1 MDLFR
6 LNAAAAVLH
15 VCLFTLTVSLANFDT
30 SVEVFFSENLFIPL
44 NSTKTFTFKPEYS
57 TAASVHVAPL
67 VAWHFAV
74 TTVFHIFYLFSTKY
88 HGLNGLNQ
96 CRWLEYA
103 LSAPPMVAAISIS
116 CGERDA
122 FVLLALCFLTG
133 LTMMCGH
140 VSELVNFSEL
150 GEGSLGPL
158 LIGVLLQ
165 VAVWLTILSR
175 FAATV
180 STVRSD
186 YSIPPYVFGIV
197 ASQGLLFTSF
207 AVVHTCHISGVCDG
221 ESAEISYIT
230 LSFVSKA
237 VLGMLLLFY
246 ALRLPSMQEVEP
258 RFIAAGLDPV
268 GEPFD
273 SR

>member
-1 MDLFR
+1 MNTQRCDDIGQSP
-6 LNAAAAVLH
+6 
-15 VCLFTLTVSLANFDT
+15 TLTVTRQS
-30 SVEVFFSENLFIPL
+30 SERN
-44 NSTKTFTFKPEYS
+44 
-57 TAASVHVAPL
+57 AAPRQGGCAP
-67 VAWHFAV
+67 
-74 TTVFHIFYLFSTKY
+74 
-88 HGLNGLNQ
+88 G
-96 CRWLEYA
+96 
-103 LSAPPMVAAISIS
+103 AA
-116 CGERDA
+116 
-122 FVLLALCFLTG
+122 
-133 LTMMCGH
+133 
-140 VSELVNFSEL
+140 VSELVNL
-150 GEGSLGPL
+150 NLKRAEGALGPF

-221 ESAEISYIT
+221 ESAELSYIT

-246 ALRLPSMQEVEP
+246 ALRL
-258 RFIAAGLDPV
+258 G
-268 GEPFD
+268 
-273 SR
+273 

>member
-1 MDLFR
+1 MGAFGACAEGAPVKPMQLFR

-30 SVEVFFSENLFIPL
+30 SVEVLFSENVFIPL
-44 NSTKTFTFKPEYS
+44 NSTKTFTFTPEYS
-57 TAASVHVAPL
+57 TATSVHVAPL

-74 TTVFHIFYLFSTKY
+74 TTVFHIFYLVSTKY
-88 HGLNGLNQ
+88 PESVTEGHQ
-96 CRWLEYA
+96 WCRWLEYA

-175 FAATV
+175 FASTV
-180 STVRSD
+180 STVSSD
-186 YSIPPYVFGIV
+186 YSMPDEVFGIV

-221 ESAEISYIT
+221 ESAELSYIT

-246 ALRLPSMQEVEP
+246 VLWL
-258 RFIAAGLDPV
+258 G
-268 GEPFD
+268 
-273 SR
+273 